1 MFNALTTKVTM
12 NTYFI
17 SKQLYI
23 ADHLSRDMAQ
33 PERRLNALKAIEKVL
48 KNNDP
53 VLLNGAELFVKY
65 HKTGFADQ
73 YEIWKGSPLS
83 GAEKSVIVGLFKFS
97 K

>member
-1 MFNALTTKVTM
+1 MFNIFTLKRTM
-12 NTYFI
+12 NTYSK

-23 ADHLSRDMAQ
+23 ADHLSKNLAQ

-48 KNNDP
+48 ENSDP
-53 VLLNGAELFVKY
+53 NLMNGAELFVKY
-65 HKTGFADQ
+65 HKTSFANQ

-83 GAEKSVIVGLFKFS
+83 GAEKSVIVGIFKFS